1 MTDFA
6 TFPKTEL
13 NAMLKAPLN
22 ASALKKISKPD
33 LIRMVIAAQAETTP
47 APEVLDNSSALT
59 PTEDDVTAARKGL
72 TVPEQH
78 LLVAFAHCEN
88 TVVNGAPKQATCPA
102 DLTTWVWLED
112 RKVGDM
118 TTAQKKG
125 VLSSLVKKGLV
136 HVTPDSDGDMLGWS
150 RLGFDVVQSL
160 LGQELPAM
168 PAAKKEKPTT
178 RGTEDRILVNP
189 TTDVSKIKP
198 IRAGTKRHLM
208 AVALARGTTLEHL
221 AEITG
226 WSRSVVSAAIY
237 TDFKTAGL
245 GIERKAGK
253 LFLILPEGIKRLP
266 VREAAASTQDS
277 IAACK

>member
-1 MTDFA
+1 MTDL
-6 TFPKTEL
+6 KTMTKAEL
-13 NAMLKAPLN
+13 AVIIGGMTSSQIKKA
-22 ASALKKISKPD
+22 AHAD
-33 LIRMVIAAQAETTP
+33 LVQRAADKQGTP
-47 APEVLDNSSALT
+47 TDPILDNSSYLT
-59 PTEDDVTAARKGL
+59 PTEDDVLAVLKTL

-78 LLVAFAHCEN
+78 LLIAFAHCEN
-88 TVVNGAPKQATCPA
+88 AVVNAAPKQATGPA

-118 TTAQKKG
+118 TTPQKKG

-150 RLGFDVVQSL
+150 LLGFDVVQSL
-160 LGQELPAM
+160 LDEPLPAIEGKKQKAA
-168 PAAKKEKPTT
+168 PAKT
-178 RGTEDRILVNP
+178 RKGTEDRILVQP
-189 TTDVSKIKP
+189 TDDATKIRP

-221 AEITG
+221 SEITG
-226 WSRSVVSAAIY
+226 WSRDVASSALY
-237 TDFKTAGL
+237 TDFKAAGL

-253 LFLILPEGIKRLP
+253 LFLILPEGVKRLP
-266 VREAAASTQDS
+266 VREAATSTQDS

>member
-1 MTDFA
+1 MTDLN
-6 TFPKTEL
+6 TMTKPEL
-13 NAMLKAPLN
+13 AVIIGGMTPSQIKKA
-22 ASALKKISKPD
+22 AHAD
-33 LIRMVIAAQAETTP
+33 LVQRAADVQG
-47 APEVLDNSSALT
+47 APTDPVLDNSSYLT
-59 PTEDDVTAARKGL
+59 PTEDDVLAVLKSLTA
-72 TVPEQH
+72 PEQH

-88 TVVNGAPKQATCPA
+88 TVVNAAPQQATVPA

-118 TTAQKKG
+118 TTPQKKG
-125 VLSSLVKKGLV
+125 VLSSLVKKNLV
-136 HVTPDSDGDMLGWS
+136 HVTQDSDGDMLGWS
-150 RLGFDVVQSL
+150 LLGFDVVQSL
-160 LGQELPAM
+160 LDHDLPAM

-178 RGTEDRILVNP
+178 RGTDDRILVQP
-189 TTDVSKIKP
+189 ATDAAKIKP
-198 IRAGTKRHLM
+198 IHAGTKRHLM

-253 LFLILPEGIKRLP
+253 LHLILPEGVADLP
-266 VREAAASTQDS
+266 VRTAAS
-277 IAACK
+277 

>member
-1 MTDFA
+1 MTDFT

-13 NAMLKAPLN
+13 NARLKTPLIT
-22 ASALKKISKPD
+22 SALKKIAKPD
-33 LIRMVIAAQAETTP
+33 LIRMVIADQALPT
-47 APEVLDNSSALT
+47 PEVLDNSSSLT

-88 TVVNGAPKQATCPA
+88 TVVNGAPKQATGPA
-102 DLTTWVWLED
+102 DLTTWVWLDD
-112 RKVGDM
+112 RKVGEM

-150 RLGFDVVQSL
+150 RLGFDLVQSL
-160 LGQELPAM
+160 LGKELPALTKK
-168 PAAKKEKPTT
+168 PA
-178 RGTEDRILVNP
+178 RNGTEDRVLVQP
-189 TTDVSKIKP
+189 APDATAIRP

-226 WSRSVVSAAIY
+226 WSRDVVSAALY
-237 TDFKTAGL
+237 TDFKAAGL

-253 LFLILPEGIKRLP
+253 LHLILPEGVKRLP
-266 VREAAASTQDS
+266 VREA
-277 IAACK
+277 K

>member
-1 MTDFA
+1 MRPINGATDMTDLN
-6 TFPKTEL
+6 TMTKTEL
-13 NAMLKAPLN
+13 AAIIGGMTPSQIKKAAHADLVRR
-22 ASALKKISKPD
+22 AGEVRSKPD
-33 LIRMVIAAQAETTP
+33 
-47 APEVLDNSSALT
+47 VLDNSSYLT
-59 PTEDDVTAARKGL
+59 PTEDDVLAVLKTL

-78 LLVAFAHCEN
+78 LLVSFAHCEN
-88 TVVNGAPKQATCPA
+88 TVVNAAPKQATGPA

-150 RLGFDVVQSL
+150 PLGFEVVQSL
-160 LGQELPAM
+160 LDDELPALSKK
-168 PAAKKEKPTT
+168 AAPKPTT
-178 RGTEDRILVNP
+178 ARRGTDDRILVQP
-189 TTDVSKIKP
+189 ATDATKISR

-208 AVALARGTTLEHL
+208 AVALSHGTTLEHL
-221 AEITG
+221 AKVTG

-237 TDFKTAGL
+237 TDFKAAGL

-253 LFLILPEGIKRLP
+253 LHLILPEGVSELP
-266 VREAAASTQDS
+266 VRNTAA
-277 IAACK
+277 

>member
-1 MTDFA
+1 MTDLNTMTKA
-6 TFPKTEL
+6 EL
-13 NAMLKAPLN
+13 AVIIGGMTPSQIKKAAHADLVQRAGKAGGN
-22 ASALKKISKPD
+22 PD
-33 LIRMVIAAQAETTP
+33 LL
-47 APEVLDNSSALT
+47 LDNSSILT
-59 PTEDDVTAARKGL
+59 PTEDDVLAVLKSL

-88 TVVNGAPKQATCPA
+88 TVVNAAPKQATVPA

-118 TTAQKKG
+118 TTPQKKG

-150 RLGFDVVQSL
+150 LLGFDVVQSL
-160 LGQELPAM
+160 IGQELPAI
-168 PAAKKEKPTT
+168 EKSAPTT
-178 RGTEDRILVNP
+178 RKGTEDRILVHP
-189 TTDVSKIKP
+189 TNDATKISP

-237 TDFKTAGL
+237 TDFKAAGL

-253 LFLILPEGIKRLP
+253 LHLILPEGVTELP
-266 VREAAASTQDS
+266 VRNATA
-277 IAACK
+277 

>member
-1 MTDFA
+1 MTDL
-6 TFPKTEL
+6 TTRPKTEL
-13 NAMLKAPLN
+13 NAMMKAPLN
-22 ASALKKISKPD
+22 ASALKKIAKPD
-33 LIRMVIAAQAETTP
+33 LIRMVLADQP
-47 APEVLDNSSALT
+47 APEVLDNSSILT
-59 PTEDDVTAARKGL
+59 PTEDDVLAVLKSL

-88 TVVNGAPKQATCPA
+88 TVVNAAPEQATVPA
-102 DLTTWVWLED
+102 DLSTWVWLED

-118 TTAQKKG
+118 TTPQKKG
-125 VLSSLVKKGLV
+125 VLSSLVKKNLV

-150 RLGFDVVQSL
+150 LLGFDVVQSL
-160 LGQELPAM
+160 IGQELPAIEKKKAA
-168 PAAKKEKPTT
+168 PAT
-178 RGTEDRILVNP
+178 RKGNEDRILVQP
-189 TTDVSKIKP
+189 TDDATKISP

-237 TDFKTAGL
+237 TDFKAAGL

-253 LFLILPEGIKRLP
+253 LHLILPEGVKRLP
-266 VREAAASTQDS
+266 VREAATSTQDS
-277 IAACK
+277 IAARK